1 MSSRRR
7 PTATIHWRKHRLKS
21 GKVTKTATLNWSD
34 DRGKQCRI
42 SLGPIHPGEAE
53 DIRIAKE
60 LELRTG
66 TQVLSYA
73 PLFGEM
79 AEEYLLWRK
88 SEFPDSQERI
98 EQLVNLHLVPAFQ
111 YVALDALSPRQ
122 VEKYKADRLATEY
135 LPGRRVSEATVA
147 KEVRT
152 LKAILNK
159 AVEWNVIKF
168 SPITVVKPPKI
179 VTSKKIH
186 WFEMQELQTLYS
198 QSGDHAPIWQLMAN
212 TGIRRGEACQLLKSQ
227 DKGESILIESTRS
240 ARTKS
245 GRWREIPLSVNGRE
259 ALDTLI
265 KASHTDYVLPV
276 MSPHSLTRAF
286 NRDKGSLPGTLHSL
300 RHTFGSHLAIKG
312 TPIRVLQ
319 ELMGHASTKTT
330 EQYLQVAQKHLT
342 QAIEGFSI

>member
-1 MSSRRR
+1 MAKRRN
-7 PTATIHWRKHRLKS
+7 PSATIQWRKHKLKS
-21 GKVTKTATLNWSD
+21 GEITKTATLNWSD
-34 DRGKQCRI
+34 GGHQCRV
-42 SLGPIHPGEAE
+42 SLGAIDPGEAE
-53 DIRIAKE
+53 DYRLAKE

-66 TQVLSYA
+66 AQVFSYS
-73 PLFGEM
+73 PLFKEM
-79 AEEYLLWRK
+79 AEEYLAWRK
-88 SEFPDSQERI
+88 HEFPNSQERI
-98 EQLVNLHLVPAFQ
+98 DQLVNLHLIPAFQ
-111 YVALDALSPRQ
+111 YVALDAMSPRQ

-135 LPGRRVSEATVA
+135 RKDQRVSEATVA

-152 LKAILNK
+152 LKAIMNK

-168 SPITVVKPPKI
+168 SPIKIVKPPKI
-179 VTSKKIH
+179 LTSRKIH
-186 WFEMQELQTLYS
+186 WFEMEDLQALYKR
-198 QSGDHAPIWQLMAN
+198 SGTHGPIWQLMAN
-212 TGIRRGEACQLLKSQ
+212 TGIRRGEACQLTKSQ
-227 DKGESILIESTRS
+227 DKGESILIESTRV

-259 ALDTLI
+259 ALTALI
-265 KASHTDYVLPV
+265 EASRTDYVLPV

-286 NRDKGSLPGTLHSL
+286 NRDKGDLDGTLHSL

-330 EQYLQVAQKHLT
+330 EQYLQIAQKHLT